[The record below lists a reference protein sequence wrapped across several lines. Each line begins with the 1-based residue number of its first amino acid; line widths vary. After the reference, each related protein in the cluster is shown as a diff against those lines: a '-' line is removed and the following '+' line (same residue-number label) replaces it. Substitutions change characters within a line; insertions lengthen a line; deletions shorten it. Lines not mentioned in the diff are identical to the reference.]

1 MASFNLT
8 NRAVQDLTEIWD
20 YTIENWSEK
29 QAELYYNLIIDTC
42 SVIAK
47 KPQIGK
53 VYDEIYPDL
62 KGQKVSK
69 HVVFYR
75 LMEDKTIEITR
86 ILHERM
92 DLKDKLK

>member
-8 NRAVQDLTEIWD
+8 NSAVQDLTEIWD
-20 YTIENWSEK
+20 YTIKNWSEK
-29 QAELYYNLIIDTC
+29 QAELYYNLIIDTF

-47 KPQIGK
+47 KPQMGK
-53 VYDEIYPDL
+53 DYNEIYPNL

-75 LMEDKTIEITR
+75 VMGDSTIEITR